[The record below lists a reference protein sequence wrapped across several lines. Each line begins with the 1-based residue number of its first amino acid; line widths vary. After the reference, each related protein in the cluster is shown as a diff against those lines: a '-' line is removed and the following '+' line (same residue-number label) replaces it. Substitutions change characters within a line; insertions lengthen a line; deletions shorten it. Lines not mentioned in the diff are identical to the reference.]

1 MRQRCSA
8 PLLLHGRADQPV
20 KICEQLY
27 AFSRDFGRQSA
38 YVEAISAIDIA
49 LWDLWGQRLG
59 EPVHA
64 LLGGAFR
71 DRVTAYATGGYYGAD
86 YRDGARV
93 LADLEK
99 ETAAYAAGGFGI
111 LKMKV
116 GLLSVEQDAERVAVV
131 RHAVGKN
138 IKLLADANHAYNA
151 ATAIRMGR
159 ELEKHGVLWFEE
171 PVIPE
176 DRLGYRKVRDALAIP
191 IAGGECEYTRY
202 GFRDLFVGQCIDI
215 ALSPS
220 RKSGSRAANR

>member
-1 MRQRCSA
+1 MRCSA
-8 PLLLHGRADQPV
+8 GRFATASPLTRPA
-20 KICEQLY
+20 
-27 AFSRDFGRQSA
+27 
-38 YVEAISAIDIA
+38 
-49 LWDLWGQRLG
+49 
-59 EPVHA
+59 
-64 LLGGAFR
+64 
-71 DRVTAYATGGYYGAD
+71 VTTE
-86 YRDGARV
+86 RTIVDGSRV